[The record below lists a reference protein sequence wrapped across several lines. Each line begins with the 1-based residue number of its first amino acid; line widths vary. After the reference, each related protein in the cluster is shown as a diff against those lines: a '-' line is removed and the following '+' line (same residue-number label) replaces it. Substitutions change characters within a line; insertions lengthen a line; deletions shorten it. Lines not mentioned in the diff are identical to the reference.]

1 MLINNTYKFR
11 LYPNTNQKELISKT
25 LECNK
30 FIYNYFLNKRIALAK
45 LNIMFEGIKRN
56 STMMNKSEI
65 TKIY

>member
-25 LECNK
+25 LGCNK